1 MRIREDIP
9 DSIFKGFCAIA
20 LGLWAGD
27 HKTILSYLLFG
38 MGFSWL
44 ALIFAEMVG
53 WVQII
58 RLSDAKPEQDVEV
71 RLSLFEQVDVVAD
84 DAERG
89 RSCADHR

>member
-1 MRIREDIP
+1 MRVREDLP

-27 HKTILSYLLFG
+27 HKTILSYLLFA

-44 ALIFAEMVG
+44 ALIIAEMVG

-58 RLSDAKPEQDVEV
+58 RKPDSKPEQDVEV
-71 RLSLFEQVDVVAD
+71 RLGLQDMLML
-84 DAERG
+84 
-89 RSCADHR
+89 